1 MRVACIAV
9 LVGATAALVAASAGP
24 GGRAGADTAPPP
36 SRVVSMNLCTD
47 QLAMLVAAPGQLV
60 SVSFLASDPQSS
72 AMAAEAA
79 RYPANHGLAE
89 EIFLLAPD
97 LVIAGTFT
105 TRATVSML
113 RRLGIPVVE
122 FEPADSLEA
131 VRDRLAQM
139 GRVLGRQT
147 VAARIAARF
156 DADLEAARADARAD
170 ARARPRAALYFARG
184 YTLGRATLAGSVL
197 DAAGLANVA
206 MEAGYDGG
214 GTMPLEELVALAPA
228 LVVTGRPFDMPAKAQ
243 ALFDHPALRAVQ
255 RRAGTAPVADRD
267 WVCGTPFVVAA
278 VRRLVA
284 ARDAVLA
291 APPARE

>member
-1 MRVACIAV
+1 MRGLGIAM
-9 LVGATAALVAASAGP
+9 LSGAMAAALVVAGPIGARAAS
-24 GGRAGADTAPPP
+24 PP

-47 QLAMLVAAPGQLV
+47 QLAMLLAAPGQLV
-60 SVSFLASDPQSS
+60 SVSYLAGDRRSS
-72 AMAAEAA
+72 AMADEAA

-89 EIFLLAPD
+89 EIFLLDPD
-97 LVIAGTFT
+97 MVIAGTFT

-113 RRLGIPVVE
+113 RSLGIPVVE
-122 FEPADSLEA
+122 FAPADSLEA
-131 VRDRLAQM
+131 VRDRLATM
-139 GRVLGRQT
+139 GALLGREG
-147 VAARIAARF
+147 VAREITARF
-156 DADLEAARADARAD
+156 DADLRAARVEAG
-170 ARARPRAALYFARG
+170 ARPRAALYFARG

-197 DAAGLANVA
+197 DAAGLANIA

-214 GTMPLEELVALAPA
+214 GTMALEELVALTPE
-228 LVVTGRPFDMPAKAQ
+228 LVVTGRPYDTPAEAQ
-243 ALFDHPALRAVQ
+243 ALFDHPALEALR

-291 APPARE
+291 APQNLE